1 MLSRASAARRNPIAK
16 ATQQAASAAIV
27 LAANPERAMNANP
40 YLMLGV
46 RPFINCCSV
55 RTMHG
60 GSLMLPQVRDAMA
73 EASRHF
79 VNLDELMEAA
89 GRRLAELTGAEWGIV
104 TCGSAAAV
112 ALGTAACVAGNDPV
126 RMLRLPFTEG
136 MVNRV
141 LIPKTQRFAYDQA
154 VRMIGC
160 HLVEIDSREDLDRA
174 LAEPVA
180 MVVLLGKQEH
190 LGSLRL
196 EEIAAVV
203 KPRGIPIMVDA
214 ASEHLERPSP
224 WLARGADL
232 VVYSGGKFLRGP
244 QTSGLLLG
252 SKQLVQA
259 AWSNAS
265 PHQALGRQMKASKED
280 IVGVLAAVEHWIEE
294 RQHEAE
300 RQLWYEELEVNGER
314 LGEVNGAALELF
326 EPAGVDRVPRLR
338 VSWDRWQYPLDGLA
352 LRQRVLDGEPRIM
365 LDDNSATENSIA
377 IDPFQLQPG
386 EAAQVGDAITA
397 ALREANRHAPAP
409 DRPPGTEITGNW
421 ELRVDFLQGSRVHRL
436 NLEQRGP
443 ELAGHQRSTHFEGPV
458 SGWLN
463 GDQIQ
468 LSFTSRYEGST
479 ICYFFDGEI
488 RDDSMSGTAMLG
500 AASDQNH
507 GIVNRSQFGAGSWQA
522 SRVG

>member
-1 MLSRASAARRNPIAK
+1 
-16 ATQQAASAAIV
+16 
-27 LAANPERAMNANP
+27 MNANP
-40 YLMLGV
+40 YLVLGV

-89 GRRLAELTGAEWGIV
+89 GERLAQLTGAEWGIV

-126 RMLRLPFTEG
+126 KMLRLPFTEG

-141 LIPKTQRFAYDQA
+141 IIPRTQRFAYDQA

-160 HLVEIDSREDLDRA
+160 HLVEIETREDLDIA
-174 LAEPVA
+174 LTEPVA

-214 ASEHLERPSP
+214 ASEHPERPSP
-224 WLARGADL
+224 WFVRGADL
-232 VVYSGGKFLRGP
+232 VIYSGGKFLRGP

-252 SKQLVQA
+252 SKPLVQA

-265 PHQALGRQMKASKED
+265 PHQALGRPMKVSKED
-280 IVGVLAAVEHWIEE
+280 VIGVLTAVEHWFEE
-294 RQHEAE
+294 RDHDAE
-300 RQLWYEELEVNGER
+300 RQKWSDDLAVIAER
-314 LGEVNGAALELF
+314 VGALRGAAGEII
-326 EPAGVDRVPRLR
+326 EPSGVDRVPRLR
-338 VSWDRWQYPLDGLA
+338 VVWDRWQYPLEGLA
-352 LRQRVLDGEPRIM
+352 LRQRVLDGQPRIM
-365 LDDNSATENSIA
+365 LDDNSAAENSIE

-386 EAAQVGDAITA
+386 EAAQVGDAIA
-397 ALREANRHAPAP
+397 AVLRDATRDAPATAH
-409 DRPPGTEITGNW
+409 PPAIEIAGNW

-436 NLEQRGP
+436 EIEQRGP
-443 ELAGHQRSTHFEGPV
+443 ELAGHQRSAHFEGPV
-458 SGWLN
+458 SGWLS
-463 GDQIQ
+463 GDLVQ
-468 LSFTSRYEGST
+468 LSFSSRYEAAT

-488 RDDSMSGTAMLG
+488 RDGRMSGTAVLG

-507 GIVNRSQFGAGSWQA
+507 GIVNRSQFGTGRWQA
-522 SRVG
+522 SRVA

>member
-1 MLSRASAARRNPIAK
+1 MPARNP
-16 ATQQAASAAIV
+16 T
-27 LAANPERAMNANP
+27 NP
-40 YLMLGV
+40 YLALGV

-89 GRRLAELTGAEWGIV
+89 GKRLFELTGAEWGIV

-126 RMLRLPFTEG
+126 KMLRLPFTDG

-141 LIPKTQRFAYDQA
+141 VIPKTQRFAYDQA

-160 HLVEIDSREDLDRA
+160 HLVEIDTRADLDAA

-203 KPRGIPIMVDA
+203 KHRGIPIMVEA

-224 WLARGADL
+224 WLTRGADL

-265 PHQALGRQMKASKED
+265 PHQALGRPMKVSKED
-280 IVGVLAAVEHWIEE
+280 VIGVLTALEYWFDE
-294 RQHEAE
+294 RDQPAQRQTWYDDLGVIAE
-300 RQLWYEELEVNGER
+300 RIGR
-314 LGEVNGAALELF
+314 MPGAHGEVI
-326 EPAGVDRVPRLR
+326 EP
-338 VSWDRWQYPLDGLA
+338 
-352 LRQRVLDGEPRIM
+352 E
-365 LDDNSATENSIA
+365 
-377 IDPFQLQPG
+377 
-386 EAAQVGDAITA
+386 
-397 ALREANRHAPAP
+397 
-409 DRPPGTEITGNW
+409 
-421 ELRVDFLQGSRVHRL
+421 
-436 NLEQRGP
+436 
-443 ELAGHQRSTHFEGPV
+443 
-458 SGWLN
+458 
-463 GDQIQ
+463 
-468 LSFTSRYEGST
+468 
-479 ICYFFDGEI
+479 
-488 RDDSMSGTAMLG
+488 
-500 AASDQNH
+500 
-507 GIVNRSQFGAGSWQA
+507 
-522 SRVG
+522 

>member
-1 MLSRASAARRNPIAK
+1 
-16 ATQQAASAAIV
+16 
-27 LAANPERAMNANP
+27 
-40 YLMLGV
+40 MLGV

-89 GRRLAELTGAEWGIV
+89 GQRLAELTGAEWGIV

-126 RMLRLPFTEG
+126 KMLRLPFTDG

-141 LIPKTQRFAYDQA
+141 IIPKTQRFSYDQA

-160 HLVEIDSREDLDRA
+160 HLVEIETREDLDRA

-180 MVVLLGKQEH
+180 MVVVLGKLEH

-224 WLARGADL
+224 WLVRGADL

-265 PHQALGRQMKASKED
+265 PHQALGRPMKVSKED
-280 IVGVLAAVEHWIEE
+280 IIGVLTAVEHWFEE
-294 RQHEAE
+294 RDHEAE
-300 RQLWYEELEVNGER
+300 QQQWYDDLEAIGRAGRRSARRRLCELIEPPASTGCRGCASPGTAGNTRSTGWRCVSKCSTASRASCSTTTRRPKTRSRSTRSNCSPARRRRSATRSRRCCARPAGTRRRR
-314 LGEVNGAALELF
+314 LGRPRAKSPATGNCASIFCRARASTGSTSSSAAPNS
-326 EPAGVDRVPRLR
+326 PAI
-338 VSWDRWQYPLDGLA
+338 S
-352 LRQRVLDGEPRIM
+352 
-365 LDDNSATENSIA
+365 
-377 IDPFQLQPG
+377 
-386 EAAQVGDAITA
+386 
-397 ALREANRHAPAP
+397 
-409 DRPPGTEITGNW
+409 DRPI
-421 ELRVDFLQGSRVHRL
+421 SRARSA
-436 NLEQRGP
+436 
-443 ELAGHQRSTHFEGPV
+443 AG
-458 SGWLN
+458 
-463 GDQIQ
+463 
-468 LSFTSRYEGST
+468 
-479 ICYFFDGEI
+479 
-488 RDDSMSGTAMLG
+488 
-500 AASDQNH
+500 
-507 GIVNRSQFGAGSWQA
+507 
-522 SRVG
+522 

>member
-1 MLSRASAARRNPIAK
+1 
-16 ATQQAASAAIV
+16 
-27 LAANPERAMNANP
+27 MNANP

-60 GSLMLPQVRDAMA
+60 GSLMLPQVREAMA

-126 RMLRLPFTEG
+126 KMLRLPFTDG
-136 MVNRV
+136 MINRV
-141 LIPKTQRFAYDQA
+141 IIPQTQRFSYDQA

-160 HLVEIDSREDLDRA
+160 HLVEIETRDDLDRA
-174 LAEPVA
+174 LAEPAA
-180 MVVLLGKQEH
+180 MVVVLGKLEH

-196 EEIAAVV
+196 EEIGAVV

-224 WLARGADL
+224 WLVRGADL

-265 PHQALGRQMKASKED
+265 PHQALGRPMKVSKED
-280 IVGVLAAVEHWIEE
+280 IIGVLTAVERWFEDRDHT
-294 RQHEAE
+294 AE
-300 RQLWYEELEVNGER
+300 RQQWYDDLEVIAQRIGALHGAGGE
-314 LGEVNGAALELF
+314 LI
-326 EPAGVDRVPRLR
+326 EPDGVDRVPRLR
-338 VSWDRWQYPLDGLA
+338 IFWDRWQYPLEGLA
-352 LRQRVLDGEPRIM
+352 LRQHVLDGEPRIM

-386 EAAQVGDAITA
+386 EAAQVGDAIA
-397 ALREANRHAPAP
+397 AVLREASRHAPAP
-409 DRPPGTEITGNW
+409 DRAPEGDIAGNW

-436 NLEQRGP
+436 NLDQRGP
-443 ELAGHQRSTHFEGPV
+443 ELAGHQRSTHFRGAGQRLAERQPNPALVHLALRRQHDLLFLRRRDPRRQHERHRHARRRQRPEPRHRQPQPVRPRPLAGEPHRV
-458 SGWLN
+458 SGQPCGL
-463 GDQIQ
+463 
-468 LSFTSRYEGST
+468 
-479 ICYFFDGEI
+479 
-488 RDDSMSGTAMLG
+488 
-500 AASDQNH
+500 
-507 GIVNRSQFGAGSWQA
+507 
-522 SRVG
+522 